1 MRRKEEKNQ
10 SMEEA
15 APKSMLG
22 KIWSA
27 FTWLLVAVVV
37 LIAMALVGVRLFGF
51 KPFAVLS
58 PSMTPKYGVGDLV
71 YALPTDPEEIEVGDV
86 LTFVA
91 NAEGTIVTH
100 RVAEVDRENRCF
112 YTKGDANESRDGNP
126 VVYEN
131 AVGVVRFSLPK
142 MGYVSSYLTSES
154 GRYAAIAAVLALIL
168 LMILPELFKPSGKK
182 ETGKE
187 KSVSGAEESG
197 SAESVAEPEESG
209 REESVA
215 EPEESGSAES
225 TAEPQVSGGGGGAAS
240 ADGADGKE
248 SGARMDDFDLKEL
261 GTGMDD
267 FDIKGLGGERE
278 EKE

>member
-1 MRRKEEKNQ
+1 MRCKEEKNQ

-15 APKSMLG
+15 VPKSILG

-27 FTWLLVAVVV
+27 FTWLLVAAVV

-71 YALPTDPEEIEVGDV
+71 YALPTDPEKIEVGDV
-86 LTFVA
+86 LTFIA

-126 VVYEN
+126 VAYEN

-142 MGYVSSYLTSES
+142 IGYVSSYLTSES

-168 LMILPELFKPSGKK
+168 LLILPELFKPSGKK
-182 ETGKE
+182 DAEKG
-187 KSVSGAEESG
+187 KSVS
-197 SAESVAEPEESG
+197 
-209 REESVA
+209 

-225 TAEPQVSGGGGGAAS
+225 TVEPQAPEGGDDTAS
-240 ADGADGKE
+240 ADNAEGKE
-248 SGARMDDFDLKEL
+248 SSAGMEDFDLREFGAGIDDFDVKE
-261 GTGMDD
+261 
-267 FDIKGLGGERE
+267 FGGEKE

>member
-10 SMEEA
+10 SMEET

-37 LIAMALVGVRLFGF
+37 LIAMALVGVRLVGF
-51 KPFAVLS
+51 QPFAVLS

-71 YALPTDPEEIEVGDV
+71 YALPTDPEEIQVGDV

-100 RVAEVDRENRCF
+100 RVDEVDRENRCF

-131 AVGVVRFSLPK
+131 VVGVVKFSLPK

-154 GRYAAIAAVLALIL
+154 GRFAAIAGVLTLIL
-168 LMILPELFKPSGKK
+168 LLILPELFKPSGKK
-182 ETGKE
+182 DAGKE
-187 KSVSGAEESG
+187 KSVSGAEERG
-197 SAESVAEPEESG
+197 SAESAVEPESFEG
-209 REESVA
+209 E
-215 EPEESGSAES
+215 ES
-225 TAEPQVSGGGGGAAS
+225 TAA
-240 ADGADGKE
+240 ADGIDGKE
-248 SGARMDDFDLKEL
+248 SGARIDEFDLKEF
-261 GTGMDD
+261 GAGMDD
-267 FDIKGLGGERE
+267 FDIKEFGEERE

>member
-15 APKSMLG
+15 APKSAFG

-126 VVYEN
+126 VAYEN

-182 ETGKE
+182 DAGKE
-187 KSVSGAEESG
+187 KSVSGAEERG
-197 SAESVAEPEESG
+197 SAENVSEPEESG
-209 REESVA
+209 REESAA
-215 EPEESGSAES
+215 EPEESE
-225 TAEPQVSGGGGGAAS
+225 GGGGAAATDGTAERES
-240 ADGADGKE
+240 AAGL
-248 SGARMDDFDLKEL
+248 DDFDLKEL
-261 GTGMDD
+261 GDGMDD

>member
-1 MRRKEEKNQ
+1 MRHKEEKNR
-10 SMEEA
+10 SVEEA
-15 APKSMLG
+15 APKSALG
-22 KIWSA
+22 KAWSV

-131 AVGVVRFSLPK
+131 AVGVVKFSLPK

-154 GRYAAIAAVLALIL
+154 GRFAAIAGVLTLIL

-182 ETGKE
+182 DTEKE
-187 KSVSGAEESG
+187 EGAVSV
-197 SAESVAEPEESG
+197 
-209 REESVA
+209 
-215 EPEESGSAES
+215 
-225 TAEPQVSGGGGGAAS
+225 
-240 ADGADGKE
+240 DGADGKE
-248 SGARMDDFDLKEL
+248 RGARMDDFDLKEL
-261 GTGMDD
+261 GAGMDD

>member
-1 MRRKEEKNQ
+1 MRRREKQNHSEEGATTGSPFAK
-10 SMEEA
+10 A
-15 APKSMLG
+15 
-22 KIWSA
+22 WSA

-58 PSMTPKYGVGDLV
+58 HSMTPKYGVGDLV

-131 AVGVVRFSLPK
+131 VVGVVRFSLPK

-182 ETGKE
+182 DAGKE
-187 KSVSGAEESG
+187 KSVSGAEERG
-197 SAESVAEPEESG
+197 SAESVSELEKT
-209 REESVA
+209 
-215 EPEESGSAES
+215 GSAES
-225 TAEPQVSGGGGGAAS
+225 TVEPRVSEGGEDAVS
-240 ADGADGKE
+240 ADDADGKE
-248 SGARMDDFDLKEL
+248 SAAGLDDFDLKEL
-261 GTGMDD
+261 GDGMDD